1 MLLCADKRAVLMD
14 LNKLLK
20 FYEAKINTK
29 YNDDDVFL
37 KKYDRK
43 RNSVFDKK
51 EFELL
56 KKDLSKYAGIDFNE
70 EQISDDEFLQLYNSK
85 VDKKDRI
92 YSLVE
97 FGDKL
102 KKELNGGKDPAIEEL
117 ILLVEEFA
125 SDMELTPEEKALTDK
140 YASNEKIQEDLSV
153 RELKMI
159 AKLDDKQRERL
170 DKMLSASIED
180 VDISSLINVVKLTPE
195 EKTEYAKELILKG
208 IDPFCVTDVIDIN
221 PERQIM
227 LNNIIEKLS
236 EYNKYYD
243 DENKNIVY
251 EKSNFIT
258 DLVVGDDKK
267 FKNLTKF
274 MDVSG
279 DKLTPSN
286 LGDISSLC
294 GNTTIENFDKVIELI
309 EARGSNYFNNWR
321 ISGVVNQQG
330 ADYEK
335 AKELY
340 LNPEY
345 DNLELYPLIKLDKEM
360 QEQIKDYMKS
370 AEKIEDFVP
379 YPDYENLCKLSKEEF
394 KRLQELSGE
403 KLYDK
408 PLDTRTLVGLAKCS
422 KESYEKMKKFTLSDV
437 KLPMDVLVFMAEAN
451 DDMLNNF
458 LKEHSTC
465 EFRVNNYK
473 KTIDIFNQEGKKK
486 VIRYNQH
493 IHGFDAVITD
503 SDDHTSEK
511 VLNNT
516 KQNRSQTISYKRIPS
531 GYGERGDFVINQK
544 IDTYD
549 NNGSLLKT
557 EKYEQSNLSGVP
569 NITEIHADGTQKI
582 LQKSSIDKNGTLK
595 IEKDFVSPDGTRT
608 RMQSI
613 EDEMGNR
620 RSIYNITDKHGKV
633 LLNRVKMFTVLS
645 ENKFQSSLN
654 GQSHEIEYKDNEIVI
669 KDMQTGKVSTIS
681 LDEKIRADKNDTF
694 LNIIKKMSAEQ
705 LMVMKLNDINKFEYA
720 SDELYDKTYVN
731 NATWRPKEKEI
742 FIGKTTFTPT
752 QKDFLQ
758 RNFSV
763 MSHEYGHYIDWTA
776 KEQSSSAISSNAAL
790 IKIFKEEHDAFL
802 QIATSEEE
810 KFMDYLSGTSQG
822 EGRGAEE
829 RVAETNM
836 LLQTETSEQ
845 GATRAYY
852 LQRYFPRTV
861 AAIAE
866 EIGKIERKALE
877 EE

>member
-1 MLLCADKRAVLMD
+1 MD
-14 LNKLLK
+14 LDKLLK

-37 KKYDRK
+37 KKYDKK

-117 ILLVEEFA
+117 LLLVEDFA
-125 SDMELTPEEKALTDK
+125 SDMELTPEEKAVTEK
-140 YASNEKIQEDLSV
+140 YANNEKIQAELSPH
-153 RELKMI
+153 ELKMI

-170 DKMLSASIED
+170 DKILSASIKD

-195 EKTEYAKELILKG
+195 EKNEYAKELISKG
-208 IDPFCVTDVIDIN
+208 LDPTYITDIIDIT
-221 PERQIM
+221 PERQTM
-227 LNNIIEKLS
+227 LNNIIEKLYD
-236 EYNKYYD
+236 YNKYYD
-243 DENKNIVY
+243 EIDKDIVY

-258 DLVVGDDKK
+258 DLVVGNDEK
-267 FKNLTKF
+267 FEKLTKF
-274 MDVSG
+274 MNVSG
-279 DKLTPSN
+279 DKLTSAN
-286 LGDISSLC
+286 LCHISSLC
-294 GNTTIENFDKVIELI
+294 DNTTEENFDKVLELI
-309 EARGSNYFNNWR
+309 EAKGSDYINSWR

-360 QEQIKDYMKS
+360 QEQIKDYMKN
-370 AEKIEDFVP
+370 AEKIEEFVP
-379 YPDYENLCKLSKEEF
+379 YPDYEKLCKLSKEEF

-422 KESYEKMKKFTLSDV
+422 KEGYDKMKKVILSDV
-437 KLPMDVLVFMAEAN
+437 KLPLDVLVFMAEAN

-458 LKEHSTC
+458 LKEHSIC
-465 EFRVNNYK
+465 EFRVNDYK
-473 KTIDIFNQEGKKK
+473 KTIDIFNQEGKEK
-486 VIRYNQH
+486 VIRYNQKV
-493 IHGFDAVITD
+493 HGFDAVITD

-531 GYGERGDFVINQK
+531 GYGERSDIITNQQ

-569 NITEIHADGTQKI
+569 NITEIYADGTQKI
-582 LQKSSIDKNGTLK
+582 LQKSSLDKNGTLK
-595 IEKDFVSPDGTRT
+595 VEKDFLSPDGTRT
-608 RMQSI
+608 RIQSI

-620 RSIYNITDKHGKV
+620 RSIYNITDKHGNV

-654 GQSHEIEYKDNEIVI
+654 GQSHEIEYKDNEIII
-669 KDMQTGKVSTIS
+669 KDMQTGKVSTIP
-681 LDEKIRADKNDTF
+681 LDEKIRADKNETF

-752 QKDFLQ
+752 QKDFIQ

-763 MSHEYGHYIDWTA
+763 MCHEYGHYIDWTA
-776 KEQSSSAISSNAAL
+776 KEQSSSTISNNAAL
-790 IKIFKEEHDAFL
+790 MKIFKEEHDAFL

-810 KFMDYLSGTSQG
+810 RFMDYLSGTLQG

-866 EIGKIERKALE
+866 EIGKIEQKALE